1 MLKKGVE
8 RTLSKVGIQS
18 YKYKKKKK
26 TTLLHAG
33 DVHGLKIPTIPSFY
47 FFQKKQQQHSIL
59 IQSHVNRIILP
70 AHKHLNQILW
80 QHPRYTK

>member
-1 MLKKGVE
+1 MLKKVVE

-18 YKYKKKKK
+18 YKHKKKK

-47 FFQKKQQQHSIL
+47 FFQKKQKQHSIL
-59 IQSHVNRIILP
+59 IQSHVNGIPQRDCVL
-70 AHKHLNQILW
+70 H
-80 QHPRYTK
+80 